1 MTILP
6 NGIEVEGLA
15 REFKGGVRAVDG
27 IDLTVEPGEIYGFLG
42 PNGAGK
48 STTVLM
54 LTTLLPPSSGTAR
67 VAGHDI
73 VREGPEVRRAIGAA
87 LQEAALDPLLTGRE
101 HMRLQTTLQGVPKA
115 ERGARGDALLERVGL
130 MEAADRKVRG
140 YSGGMKRRLDL
151 ALALVHHPRI
161 LFLDEPTT
169 GLDPQ
174 SRADMWQ
181 EVARLAHEDG
191 VTVFLTTQ
199 YLEEADVL
207 ADRIAII
214 DHGTIVAR
222 GTPDELKAEIGRPTL
237 EVEPAVREELEA
249 VTGVLARFGDAGD
262 GAAGRDRRAAARQR
276 RPAGRRRARA
286 RRREPHGDRLP
297 AARADARRRV
307 PGQDRSQARGRR
319 ARRGA
324 RGGVRVRSQVFEMA
338 RRSILQTLRQPALVI
353 PPIVF
358 PLIMMAINT
367 GGLHA
372 ATNLPGF
379 PADTYL
385 DFAIAV
391 PFLQC
396 SLFACI
402 NAGAALARDVETG
415 FLKRLA
421 MTPMQRAALLIGQL
435 GGVMVV
441 SLVSAL
447 IYVAVGFAAGMDF
460 HAGFWGVPA
469 LLVLAM
475 LIALAFAALGAFV
488 GLRSGSGETVQGF
501 FPLFFVL
508 LFLSSM
514 SLPRPLIE
522 QDWFR
527 FIATYNPVSYLIEG
541 IRSFIITGWDAEA
554 LALGFGIAIAAATAA
569 VIAASGAL
577 RTRLVR
583 T

>member
-1 MTILP
+1 
-6 NGIEVEGLA
+6 
-15 REFKGGVRAVDG
+15 VR
-27 IDLTVEPGEIYGFLG
+27 
-42 PNGAGK
+42 N
-48 STTVLM
+48 
-54 LTTLLPPSSGTAR
+54 
-67 VAGHDI
+67 
-73 VREGPEVRRAIGAA
+73 
-87 LQEAALDPLLTGRE
+87 
-101 HMRLQTTLQGVPKA
+101 
-115 ERGARGDALLERVGL
+115 
-130 MEAADRKVRG
+130 
-140 YSGGMKRRLDL
+140 
-151 ALALVHHPRI
+151 
-161 LFLDEPTT
+161 
-169 GLDPQ
+169 
-174 SRADMWQ
+174 
-181 EVARLAHEDG
+181 
-191 VTVFLTTQ
+191 
-199 YLEEADVL
+199 
-207 ADRIAII
+207 
-214 DHGTIVAR
+214 
-222 GTPDELKAEIGRPTL
+222 
-237 EVEPAVREELEA
+237 
-249 VTGVLARFGDAGD
+249 
-262 GAAGRDRRAAARQR
+262 
-276 RPAGRRRARA
+276 
-286 RRREPHGDRLP
+286 
-297 AARADARRRV
+297 
-307 PGQDRSQARGRR
+307 
-319 ARRGA
+319 
-324 RGGVRVRSQVFEMA
+324 QVYEMA
-338 RRSILQTLRQPALVI
+338 RRSILQTLRQPALII

-367 GGLHA
+367 GGLNA

-391 PFLQC
+391 PFMQC

-421 MTPMQRAALLIGQL
+421 MTPMQRAALLIGHL

-447 IYVAVGFAAGMDF
+447 IYVVVGFAAGMDF
-460 HAGFWGVPA
+460 EAGALGVPA

-475 LIALAFAALGAFV
+475 LVALAFAALGAFV

-554 LALGFGIAIAAATAA
+554 LALGFGIALA
-569 VIAASGAL
+569 VAVLAVMAASGAL

>member
-1 MTILP
+1 
-6 NGIEVEGLA
+6 
-15 REFKGGVRAVDG
+15 VR
-27 IDLTVEPGEIYGFLG
+27 T
-42 PNGAGK
+42 
-48 STTVLM
+48 
-54 LTTLLPPSSGTAR
+54 
-67 VAGHDI
+67 
-73 VREGPEVRRAIGAA
+73 
-87 LQEAALDPLLTGRE
+87 
-101 HMRLQTTLQGVPKA
+101 
-115 ERGARGDALLERVGL
+115 
-130 MEAADRKVRG
+130 
-140 YSGGMKRRLDL
+140 
-151 ALALVHHPRI
+151 
-161 LFLDEPTT
+161 
-169 GLDPQ
+169 
-174 SRADMWQ
+174 
-181 EVARLAHEDG
+181 
-191 VTVFLTTQ
+191 
-199 YLEEADVL
+199 
-207 ADRIAII
+207 
-214 DHGTIVAR
+214 
-222 GTPDELKAEIGRPTL
+222 
-237 EVEPAVREELEA
+237 
-249 VTGVLARFGDAGD
+249 
-262 GAAGRDRRAAARQR
+262 
-276 RPAGRRRARA
+276 
-286 RRREPHGDRLP
+286 
-297 AARADARRRV
+297 
-307 PGQDRSQARGRR
+307 
-319 ARRGA
+319 
-324 RGGVRVRSQVFEMA
+324 QVFEMA
-338 RRSILQTLRQPALVI
+338 RRSILQTLRQPALII

-367 GGLHA
+367 GGLNA

-391 PFLQC
+391 PFMQC

-421 MTPMQRAALLIGQL
+421 MTPMQRAALLIGHL

-447 IYVAVGFAAGMDF
+447 IYIVVGFAAGMDF
-460 HAGFWGVPA
+460 KAGALGVPA

-475 LIALAFAALGAFV
+475 LVALSFAALGAFV

-541 IRSFIITGWDAEA
+541 IRSFIITGWDGEA
-554 LALGFGIAIAAATAA
+554 LALGFGIAIAIAIAA
-569 VIAASGAL
+569 VTAASGAL

>member
-1 MTILP
+1 
-6 NGIEVEGLA
+6 
-15 REFKGGVRAVDG
+15 
-27 IDLTVEPGEIYGFLG
+27 
-42 PNGAGK
+42 
-48 STTVLM
+48 
-54 LTTLLPPSSGTAR
+54 
-67 VAGHDI
+67 
-73 VREGPEVRRAIGAA
+73 
-87 LQEAALDPLLTGRE
+87 
-101 HMRLQTTLQGVPKA
+101 
-115 ERGARGDALLERVGL
+115 
-130 MEAADRKVRG
+130 
-140 YSGGMKRRLDL
+140 
-151 ALALVHHPRI
+151 
-161 LFLDEPTT
+161 
-169 GLDPQ
+169 
-174 SRADMWQ
+174 
-181 EVARLAHEDG
+181 
-191 VTVFLTTQ
+191 
-199 YLEEADVL
+199 
-207 ADRIAII
+207 
-214 DHGTIVAR
+214 
-222 GTPDELKAEIGRPTL
+222 
-237 EVEPAVREELEA
+237 
-249 VTGVLARFGDAGD
+249 
-262 GAAGRDRRAAARQR
+262 
-276 RPAGRRRARA
+276 
-286 RRREPHGDRLP
+286 
-297 AARADARRRV
+297 
-307 PGQDRSQARGRR
+307 
-319 ARRGA
+319 
-324 RGGVRVRSQVFEMA
+324 MA
-338 RRSILQTLRQPALVI
+338 RRSILQTLRQPAMVI

-367 GGLHA
+367 GGLNA

-391 PFLQC
+391 PFMQC

-421 MTPMQRAALLIGQL
+421 MTPMQRSALLIGHL

-460 HAGFWGVPA
+460 EAGILGIPA
-469 LLVLAM
+469 LLVLA
-475 LIALAFAALGAFV
+475 LLVSLAFAALGAFV

-554 LALGFGIAIAAATAA
+554 LALGFGIALAVTAVA
-569 VIAASGAL
+569 VAAASGAL
-577 RTRLVR
+577 ATRLVR

>member
-1 MTILP
+1 MT
-6 NGIEVEGLA
+6 NQ
-15 REFKGGVRAVDG
+15 
-27 IDLTVEPGEIYGFLG
+27 
-42 PNGAGK
+42 
-48 STTVLM
+48 VL
-54 LTTLLPPSSGTAR
+54 
-67 VAGHDI
+67 
-73 VREGPEVRRAIGAA
+73 
-87 LQEAALDPLLTGRE
+87 
-101 HMRLQTTLQGVPKA
+101 
-115 ERGARGDALLERVGL
+115 
-130 MEAADRKVRG
+130 
-140 YSGGMKRRLDL
+140 
-151 ALALVHHPRI
+151 
-161 LFLDEPTT
+161 
-169 GLDPQ
+169 
-174 SRADMWQ
+174 
-181 EVARLAHEDG
+181 
-191 VTVFLTTQ
+191 
-199 YLEEADVL
+199 
-207 ADRIAII
+207 
-214 DHGTIVAR
+214 
-222 GTPDELKAEIGRPTL
+222 
-237 EVEPAVREELEA
+237 
-249 VTGVLARFGDAGD
+249 
-262 GAAGRDRRAAARQR
+262 
-276 RPAGRRRARA
+276 
-286 RRREPHGDRLP
+286 
-297 AARADARRRV
+297 
-307 PGQDRSQARGRR
+307 
-319 ARRGA
+319 
-324 RGGVRVRSQVFEMA
+324 EMA

-358 PLIMMAINT
+358 PLVMMAINT

-391 PFLQC
+391 PFMQC

-421 MTPMQRAALLIGQL
+421 MTPMQRAALLIGHL

-447 IYVAVGFAAGMDF
+447 IYVVVGFAAGMDF
-460 HAGFWGVPA
+460 EAGALGVPA

-475 LIALAFAALGAFV
+475 LVALAFAAIGAFV

-554 LALGFGIAIAAATAA
+554 LALGFGIAAAVAVAAVAAA
-569 VIAASGAL
+569 SSAL